1 MDKCTPVTLV
11 IFGATGDLAGS
22 KLIPALYANF
32 TKGRLP
38 ECPSVVGFGRREWNN
53 AEFRSR
59 LRERG
64 N

>member
-1 MDKCTPVTLV
+1 MEKCRPVTLV

-32 TKGRLP
+32 AKGRLP
-38 ECPSVVGFGRREWNN
+38 ECPFVVGFGRRDWND

-64 N
+64 K